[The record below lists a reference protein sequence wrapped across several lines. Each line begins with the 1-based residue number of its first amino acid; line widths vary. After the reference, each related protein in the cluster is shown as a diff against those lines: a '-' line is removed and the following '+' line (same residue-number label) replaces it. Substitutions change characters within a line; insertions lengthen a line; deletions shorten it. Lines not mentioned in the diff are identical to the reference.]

1 MSGKSETVILIHGL
15 WMRGLVMLPYEHW
28 LRSEEFAVRRL
39 SYPSW
44 RDSLEDNVCMLAACV
59 RETPGSVI
67 HLVAHSLGGLIALT
81 MLSQESDP
89 RIRRVVLM
97 GTPYAGC
104 YCGFALARIPM
115 LSMLVGHTF
124 KDWFNMPRTA
134 LPPAVDIG
142 VIAGTCSISF
152 GRLIPGL
159 ARPNDG
165 LIAVNETYIPSAKDS
180 ISLPV
185 SHSGMLVSKA
195 CAGQVSNFLRVGSF
209 IHA

>member
-1 MSGKSETVILIHGL
+1 
-15 WMRGLVMLPYEHW
+15 
-28 LRSEEFAVRRL
+28 
-39 SYPSW
+39 
-44 RDSLEDNVCMLAACV
+44 
-59 RETPGSVI
+59 
-67 HLVAHSLGGLIALT
+67 
-81 MLSQESDP
+81 
-89 RIRRVVLM
+89 
-97 GTPYAGC
+97 
-104 YCGFALARIPM
+104 M

-142 VIAGTCSISF
+142 VIAGTCSISS